1 MKKSIIILGLAALS
15 FTTTQA
21 ANKLKS
27 QDFDQQELATV
38 NVENTKQESQL
49 VLVNEEMSRET
60 AEIDT
65 TIFNPNSV
73 IKSAYVKT
81 VEDVIVESKLII
93 EAQEE
98 FVQPLSIDT
107 ILDDR
112 IAEDSQII
120 ESTVSKAF
128 FPLDFE
134 KINSKIQ
141 CVKAYNST
149 TTITADLKL

>member
-21 ANKLKS
+21 ANELKS

-65 TIFNPNSV
+65 TIFN
-73 IKSAYVKT
+73 
-81 VEDVIVESKLII
+81 LI
-93 EAQEE
+93 Q
-98 FVQPLSIDT
+98 L
-107 ILDDR
+107 
-112 IAEDSQII
+112 
-120 ESTVSKAF
+120 
-128 FPLDFE
+128 
-134 KINSKIQ
+134 
-141 CVKAYNST
+141 
-149 TTITADLKL
+149 